1 MALTK
6 IGKEGITGI
15 SNSSDATFLTA
26 TSSEGVTLAG
36 TLAVTGVH
44 TVGNNAIA
52 TAEGGSA
59 TTSLVNGLVKA
70 WSHFDP
76 NTGNDIRDSLN
87 ITSAGDNGTG
97 DYSHNFTNNMNSSN
111 YVKTASSIKGAGAPS
126 GTNYTVSYHT
136 ESYATNTY
144 GLCTVGNGG
153 GSGPSTVERDQLL
166 SAIIG
171 DLA

>member
-1 MALTK
+1 M
-6 IGKEGITGI
+6 
-15 SNSSDATFLTA
+15 
-26 TSSEGVTLAG
+26 TSQLNVDTIVDKAG
-36 TLAVTGVH
+36 TGGATLSKPTLTSVQNTSTIESDG
-44 TVGNNAIA
+44 GNITQNIA
-52 TAEGGSA
+52 Q
-59 TTSLVNGLVKA
+59 GLVKA

-76 NTGNDIRDSLN
+76 NSTNDIRDSLN

-97 DYSHNFTNNMNSSN
+97 DYSHNFTNNMSSAN
-111 YVKTASSIKGAGAPS
+111 YAKTASSIKGAGAPS

-153 GSGPSTVERDQLL
+153 GSGPSTVEKDQLL
-166 SAIIG
+166 STIVG